1 MSSTASSSLIT
12 VKFGGTSMGNHDSIA
27 QVARIILDVAG
38 QGNRVLT
45 VVSAMSGVTDMLK
58 QAARTASEGDEMTY
72 FNIVAEL
79 RQRHRDTADDLIVD
93 EKIKKGLFDE
103 LDGMIESLNAM
114 CHSIAVL
121 REITARGM
129 DLIMS
134 FGERFSARLL
144 AAHLRDHGHASLAID
159 ASELIVTDENFQDA
173 APIMDETRRRVRE
186 YLLPYLES
194 GTLPVVTGYIGA
206 TRDGIITTLG
216 RGASDFSAAILGAAI
231 ETDHLWIYTDVDGI
245 MTTDPR
251 IVPTARVIPVLS
263 YGEVGELAY
272 FGAKV
277 LHPKT
282 VQPMIDRGAPV
293 RVRNTFNPTH
303 LGTLIQPQA
312 EITPGAVKAVTLIR
326 DVSLLSVEGRGMVGV
341 PGIAGRTFM
350 AVARANVSVLLISQS
365 SSEQSFC
372 FIVPANRT
380 SAVLDGIRKELRH
393 ELERRDVDSVWAR
406 EDVVIITT
414 VGAGMRGTPG
424 VAARVAGAL
433 SGRGINILVIAQGSS
448 EYSISLV
455 VRGDEA
461 TDAVRA
467 LHELILANNDGNR
480 G

>member
-1 MSSTASSSLIT
+1 MSAEENRIT
-12 VKFGGTSMGNHDSIA
+12 PRMVTMKFGGTSMGNHDTIA
-27 QVARIILDVAG
+27 QVARIIVEHAA
-38 QGNRVLT
+38 QGHRILT
-45 VVSAMSGVTDMLK
+45 VVSAMNGVTDLLK
-58 QAARTASEGDEMTY
+58 QAARTASTGDDNEHIR
-72 FNIVAEL
+72 IVNDLRVRHVETAEHL
-79 RQRHRDTADDLIVD
+79 VVDD
-93 EKIKKGLFDE
+93 KIKKVLVEDIDTL
-103 LDGMIESLNAM
+103 LDSLNAM

-121 REITARGM
+121 REITPRGM

-144 AAHLRDHGHASLAID
+144 AAHLRDLGHAALAID
-159 ASELIVTDENFQDA
+159 ASEIIVTDDNFQDA
-173 APIMDETRRRVRE
+173 APFMDETQQRVNE
-186 YLLPYLES
+186 FLLPYLHN
-194 GTLPVVTGYIGA
+194 GTFPIVTGYIGA

-216 RGASDFSAAILGAAI
+216 RGASDYSAAILGACI
-231 ETDHLWIYTDVDGI
+231 NTDDLWIYTDVDGI

-282 VQPMIDRGAPV
+282 VQPVIDKGAPV

-303 LGTLIQPQA
+303 LGTLIQQQS
-312 EITPGAVKAVTLIR
+312 EITQGAVKAVTIIR
-326 DVSLLSVEGRGMVGV
+326 DVSLVSVEGRGMVGV

-350 AVARANVSVLLISQS
+350 AVARVGVSVLLISQS

-372 FIVPANRT
+372 FIVPQSKT
-380 SAVLDGIRKELRH
+380 STVLDGIKKEMRH
-393 ELERRDVDSVWAR
+393 ELERGDVDRVWAR

-424 VAARVAGAL
+424 VAARVCGAL
-433 SGRGINILVIAQGSS
+433 SNRGINILVIAQGSS

-455 VRGDEA
+455 VRAEEA
-461 TDAVRA
+461 NEAVRA
-467 LHELILANNDGNR
+467 LHDLIAL
-480 G
+480 

>member
-1 MSSTASSSLIT
+1 MSLLTF
-12 VKFGGTSMGNHDSIA
+12 KFGGTSMGNHDTIA
-27 QVARIILDVAG
+27 QVARIILESAR
-38 QGNRVLT
+38 QGHRILT

-58 QAARTASEGDEMTY
+58 RAASSAATGDEATHY
-72 FNIVAEL
+72 TIVSEL
-79 RQRHRDTADDLIVD
+79 RQRHRETADQLVSDD
-93 EKIKKGLFDE
+93 KIKQALFEE
-103 LDGMIESLNAM
+103 LDKMLDVLNTM

-121 REITARGM
+121 REATPRGL

-134 FGERFSARLL
+134 FGERLSARLL
-144 AAHLRDHGHASLAID
+144 AAHLRDLGNASIAID
-159 ASELIVTDENFQDA
+159 ASELIVTDDNFQDA
-173 APIMDETRRRVRE
+173 APLFEETNQRVKTF
-186 YLLPYLES
+186 LMPYLES
-194 GTLPVVTGYIGA
+194 GSLPIVTGYIGA

-231 ETDHLWIYTDVDGI
+231 ETDELVIYTDVDGI

-251 IVPTARVIPVLS
+251 IVPNARVIPVLS

-282 VQPMIDRGAPV
+282 VQPIIDRGSPV

-303 LGTLIQPQA
+303 PGTLIQQQA
-312 EITPGAVKAVTLIR
+312 EITAGAVKAVTVIK
-326 DVSLLSVEGRGMVGV
+326 DVSLISVEGRGMVGV
-341 PGIAGRTFM
+341 PGIAGRSFM
-350 AVARANVSVLLISQS
+350 AVARAGASMLLISQA

-372 FIVPANRT
+372 FVVPSDKT
-380 SAVLDGIRKELRH
+380 SGVLDAIRKELKT
-393 ELERRDVDSVWAR
+393 ELDRRDVDRVWAR

-433 SGRGINILVIAQGSS
+433 AEKGINILVIAQGSS

-455 VRGDEA
+455 VRADESVE
-461 TDAVRA
+461 AVRA
-467 LHELILANNDGNR
+467 LHQLIVSV
-480 G
+480 